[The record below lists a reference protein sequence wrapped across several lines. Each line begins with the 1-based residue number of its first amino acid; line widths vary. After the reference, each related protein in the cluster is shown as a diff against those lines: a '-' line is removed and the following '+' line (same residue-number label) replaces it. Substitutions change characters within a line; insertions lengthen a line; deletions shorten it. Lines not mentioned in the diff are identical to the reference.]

1 MLRPLLI
8 IGVGGAGGKTI
19 RAMKQELNRI
29 LESSG
34 YTDGIPAAWQFLQ
47 IDTTIDGVN
56 FPAPMLANDE
66 IHCVVPPGASNP
78 SGYREILESIIEKRT
93 VSEQQRMLTGWGIP
107 NTAIAINQGAAQIRA
122 IGRLVGVADSSAIL
136 RAIQHVISEMNAPSA
151 MSELASI
158 AGFMGSR
165 SPYNHPQA
173 FIISSLGGGSGSGM
187 FMDVAELLKRAT
199 AQRWAHESISF
210 LYTPEV
216 FTSIGQA
223 GQAISK
229 NTLGAMNELI
239 ASKWIGLSE
248 RSELLYSNMGL
259 VGANNS
265 GKQGFGSK
273 TNILI
278 GSRNMAGVDISVG
291 ANEQGMDQV
300 FLNIGKSLATVFS
313 NDDISEFLYAQA
325 FVTVTE
331 TASAIDISG
340 LAPEPVN
347 LDNPTLTAAGIGFGQ
362 LSVGADH
369 VVDYVADAM
378 AKVQVETLLWPEL
391 TNPLLMNGASV
402 KDLIQ
407 DKSDLLWPNFLV
419 DSGLD
424 ESGSQN
430 QIIDSLLPDQLNDR
444 IKQYVVGII
453 KENVSSTPMALS
465 RFSKAVWSDWET
477 ESGEFL
483 RTLKNEMDSKA
494 QNWVPGIQ
502 SHLQELIARE
512 LMLNGYAVITN
523 LVKRLKSE
531 LEDHVVPELDRD
543 HNHFQHAVTGFDQ
556 RSFETKV
563 IETAEGLKD
572 VSTQNGLFFEKLS
585 VGLNRV
591 IEFQVNAYV
600 NSLASSLVE
609 DMLKFFIE
617 PLIEQLSEA
626 RFTLGASQRSPITPN
641 GASNPYIHF
650 PTWGSGVVPSRY
662 KPEIL
667 QRVLIDPSEYES
679 AYEFYASQDSN
690 GEPPFRQSVRD
701 SLLGKKMNPM
711 PGDSNRQK
719 LISANSP
726 WITSVRA
733 AQSPLG
739 LLVSK
744 VEWKF
749 NTDLVE
755 LSENNRRWLKNADS
769 SFGRFTD
776 MSIREFV
783 SATGESP
790 QIRDGR
796 EAKFVNEFQAMLGLA
811 QPLILLNPNAM
822 QHVLNASAGG
832 YAGGVLRKSS
842 KIPFEMSSPVGQQC
856 TLVLQQN
863 GFDPRNPSF
872 EQDWFYS
879 RSNESSMSAVST
891 TQGSFPAWA
900 FASLTNP
907 ILEQVEQSK
916 NHVQTWT
923 QFWDGR
929 RTRPLIEA
937 IPFETEM
944 RRSIITGWFVA
955 TLFGMRNVR
964 PLPAGRTVQIWN
976 PTLKTPGW
984 SSFPSPLLATH
995 NEDSRHES
1003 WVLPQLLMSAGIAL
1017 AEFGKSGNPEFIHG
1031 YRLLK
1036 YLGREVTTSFIN
1048 RDHWDGYGAGDL
1060 LPTGERSKS
1069 NYLMSWVESG
1079 ELPHENGEL
1088 LKVLQ
1093 ASLALTPDRGEA
1105 LVKTVQ
1111 LLSTEYKNIWS
1122 EMSSRAWHDLP
1133 ETWELKEDIDHAL
1146 SDIAEYVSQLRSSSL
1161 STSD

>member
-19 RAMKQELNRI
+19 RAMKQELNRS
-29 LESSG
+29 LEFNR
-34 YTDGIPAAWQFLQ
+34 YTGGIPAAWQFLQ
-47 IDTTIDGVN
+47 IDTTIDGSS
-56 FPAPMLANDE
+56 FPAPMLTRDE
-66 IHCVVPPGASNP
+66 IHCVVPQGSNYGDILASIAARGSLP
-78 SGYREILESIIEKRT
+78 
-93 VSEQQRMLTGWGIP
+93 EQQKMLAGWGIP
-107 NTAIAINQGAAQIRA
+107 ASPIAINHGAGQIRA
-122 IGRLVGVADSSAIL
+122 IGRGVGVADSKVTLEALRSAIGKMSGPAAEGEL
-136 RAIQHVISEMNAPSA
+136 RMVARALGIEKTVTE
-151 MSELASI
+151 
-158 AGFMGSR
+158 
-165 SPYNHPQA
+165 PQA
-173 FIISSLGGGSGSGM
+173 FIVSSLGGGSGSGM

-199 AQRWAHESISF
+199 PNNWAHQSISF
-210 LYTPEV
+210 LYTPDV

-229 NTLGAMNELI
+229 NTLGTMNELI

-248 RSELLYSNMGL
+248 RSELIYQKMGL
-259 VGANNS
+259 VAGNNS

-278 GSRNMAGVDISVG
+278 GSRNIAGTDISIGTDG
-291 ANEQGMDQV
+291 AGMDQV

-325 FVTVTE
+325 FVTVTQ
-331 TASAIDISG
+331 TAPAIDISG
-340 LAPEPVN
+340 LAPESVN
-347 LDNPTLTAAGIGFGQ
+347 VDNPTLAAAGIGFGQ
-362 LSVGADH
+362 LSVGADR

-407 DKSDLLWPNFLV
+407 DKSDLVWPNFLV

-424 ESGSQN
+424 ERGSQN
-430 QIIDSLLPDQLNDR
+430 QIIDALLPDQLNDR

-453 KENVSSTPMALS
+453 KKNVSSASKPLGT
-465 RFSKAVWSDWET
+465 FSKAVWSDWET
-477 ESGEFL
+477 ESDEFL
-483 RTLKNEMDSKA
+483 RTLKSEMDSKA
-494 QNWVPGIQ
+494 QNWVPEIQ
-502 SHLQELIARE
+502 TQVQELIAQE
-512 LMLNGYAVITN
+512 LMLNGYAIVTD

-531 LEDHVVPELDRD
+531 LEDHVVPELNREQDEFV
-543 HNHFQHAVTGFDQ
+543 NAVTGFDQ

-563 IETAEGLKD
+563 IEIAEGLRD
-572 VSTQNGLFFEKLS
+572 VSTQNGPFFEKLS
-585 VGLNRV
+585 TGLNRV

-617 PLIEQLSEA
+617 PLIEQLSDA
-626 RFTLGASQRSPITPN
+626 RFTLQASQKSPMTLN
-641 GASNPYIHF
+641 GASNPYPHF
-650 PTWGSGVVPSRY
+650 PTWGSGVFPPIRY
-662 KPEIL
+662 LPGTL
-667 QRVLIDPSEYES
+667 QRVLIEPRDYES
-679 AYEFYASQDSN
+679 AYDIYASQDSN
-690 GEPPFRQSVRD
+690 GKPPFLQSVRD

-711 PGDSNRQK
+711 PGESNMQK
-719 LISANSP
+719 LISVNCP

-733 AQSPLG
+733 AQSSMG
-739 LLVSK
+739 AAANK

-769 SFGRFTD
+769 SFGRFTA
-776 MSIREFV
+776 MSIREYV
-783 SATGESP
+783 SADGEGP
-790 QIRDGR
+790 QIRAGR
-796 EAKFVNEFQAMLGLA
+796 EAKFVGEYQAMLGVA
-811 QPLILLNPNAM
+811 QPLVLLNPNAM
-822 QHVLNASAGG
+822 QHVLNAFDGG

-856 TLVLQQN
+856 TLVLQQI
-863 GFDPRNPSF
+863 GFDPRNPGF
-872 EQDWFYS
+872 EQEWFLPG
-879 RSNESSMSAVST
+879 SNDSSMSAVST
-891 TQGSFPAWA
+891 TQAALPAWA
-900 FASLTNP
+900 FASLTEP
-907 ILEQVEQSK
+907 ILEMVDRSK
-916 NHVQTWT
+916 IMIQTWE

-929 RTRPLIEA
+929 RTRPLAEA
-937 IPFETEM
+937 VPFEEEM
-944 RRSIITGWFVA
+944 RRSVITGWFVA
-955 TLFGMRNVR
+955 SLFGMRKVK

-976 PTLKTPGW
+976 PTLKTPDW

-1003 WVLPQLLMSAGIAL
+1003 WVLPQLLMSAGVAL
-1017 AEFGKSGNPEFIHG
+1017 AEFGKSGNPECIHG

-1036 YLGREVTTSFIN
+1036 YLGREVTTSFNN

-1088 LKVLQ
+1088 LKALQ
-1093 ASLALTPDRGEA
+1093 ASLALTPDRAEA
-1105 LVKTVQ
+1105 LIKTVQ

-1133 ETWELKEDIDHAL
+1133 ETWELKEDIDQAL
-1146 SDIAEYVSQLRSSSL
+1146 SDIAEYVSQLRSSTSF
-1161 STSD
+1161 TSD

>member
-47 IDTTIDGVN
+47 IDTTYDGID
-56 FPAPMLANDE
+56 FPAPMLPADE
-66 IHCVVPPGASNP
+66 FHCVVPQGSNY
-78 SGYREILESIIEKRT
+78 SDLLGSITARGSL
-93 VSEQQRMLTGWGIP
+93 SEQQGMLAGWGIP
-107 NTAIAINQGAAQIRA
+107 ASPIAINHGAGQIRA
-122 IGRLVGVADSSAIL
+122 IGRGVGVADSVGTL
-136 RAIQHVISEMNAPSA
+136 QAIQRSISKIKAPSA
-151 MSELASI
+151 LSELAEV
-158 AGFMGSR
+158 AKKLGVR
-165 SPYNHPQA
+165 DPYLTPQA
-173 FIISSLGGGSGSGM
+173 FIVSSLGGGSGSGM
-187 FMDVAELLKRAT
+187 FMDVAELLKRAVN
-199 AQRWAHESISF
+199 QPWASETISF
-210 LYTPEV
+210 LYTPDI
-216 FTSIGQA
+216 FASIGQA

-239 ASKWIGLSE
+239 ASKWVGLSQG
-248 RSELLYSNMGL
+248 SEFLYSKMGL
-259 VGANNS
+259 VGGNNS

-278 GSRNMAGVDISVG
+278 GPRNSAGVDISVG
-291 ANEQGMDQV
+291 TNGIGMDQV

-313 NDDISEFLYAQA
+313 NDDTSEFLYAQA
-325 FVTVTE
+325 FVTVTN

-340 LAPEPVN
+340 LAPESANV
-347 LDNPTLTAAGIGFGQ
+347 DNPTLTAAGMGFGQ
-362 LSVGADH
+362 LSVGADRI
-369 VVDYVADAM
+369 VDYVADAM

-402 KDLIQ
+402 IDLIQ
-407 DKSDLLWPNFLV
+407 DKSDQVWPDFLV
-419 DSGLD
+419 NSGLD
-424 ESGSQN
+424 ERGPQN
-430 QIIDSLLPDQLNDR
+430 QIIAALIPDQLNDR
-444 IKQYVVGII
+444 IKQYVNEII
-453 KENVSSTPMALS
+453 KKNVSSTPMPLPI
-465 RFSKAVWSDWET
+465 FSKVVWSEWDS
-477 ESGEFL
+477 ESSEFL

-494 QNWVPGIQ
+494 QNWVPEIQ
-502 SHLQELIARE
+502 TQVQELIACE
-512 LMLNGYAVITN
+512 LVLNGYAIITN
-523 LVKRLKSE
+523 LVERLKYE
-531 LEDHVVPELDRD
+531 LKEHVLPELSREQDEFV
-543 HNHFQHAVTGFDQ
+543 NAVGVFNAQFFQ
-556 RSFETKV
+556 TKV
-563 IETAEGLKD
+563 NEIALGING
-572 VSTQNGLFFEKLS
+572 VSTQDGPLLEKVSSL
-585 VGLNRV
+585 LNRSV
-591 IEFQVNAYV
+591 VFQVNAYV

-617 PLIEQLSEA
+617 PLIEQLSHA
-626 RFTLGASQRSPITPN
+626 RFALGASQKSPMTPN
-641 GASNPYIHF
+641 GASNPYPHF
-650 PTWGSGVVPSRY
+650 PTWGSGVVPNRY

-667 QRVLIDPSEYES
+667 QRVLIDPSDYES
-679 AYEFYASQDSN
+679 AYEVYASQDSN

-719 LISANSP
+719 LISVNSP
-726 WITSVRA
+726 WTTSVRA

-755 LSENNRRWLKNADS
+755 LSENNRRWLKNQDS
-769 SFGRFTD
+769 SFGKFTN

-822 QHVLNASAGG
+822 QHVLNVFDGS
-832 YAGGVLRKSS
+832 YAGEVLRKSS
-842 KIPFEMSSPVGQQC
+842 KIPFDMSSPVGQQC
-856 TLVLQQN
+856 IFVLQQN
-863 GFDPRNPSF
+863 GFNSAAPSF
-872 EQDWFYS
+872 KHEWFDPD
-879 RSNESSMSAVST
+879 SNASSMSAVST
-891 TQGSFPAWA
+891 SQASLPAWA
-900 FASLTNP
+900 FASLTDP
-907 ILEQVEQSK
+907 ILEQVERSK
-916 NHVQTWT
+916 NHVQTWE

-929 RTRPLIEA
+929 RTRPLTEA
-937 IPFETEM
+937 VPFDTEV

-955 TLFGMRNVR
+955 TLFGMRKVK

-1060 LPTGERSKS
+1060 LPTGERSRS
-1069 NYLMSWVESG
+1069 NYLMRWVESG

-1093 ASLALTPDRGEA
+1093 ASLALTPDRAEA
-1105 LVKTVQ
+1105 LIKSIE
-1111 LLSTEYKNIWS
+1111 LIRSEYNAIWMKFS
-1122 EMSSRAWHDLP
+1122 DTPWHSLP
-1133 ETWELKEDIDHAL
+1133 ETWELKEDIDQAL

>member
-47 IDTTIDGVN
+47 IDTTIDGVD

-66 IHCVVPPGASNP
+66 IHCVVPAGLSY
-78 SGYREILESIIEKRT
+78 GEILAGVMGKGT
-93 VSEQQRMLTGWGIP
+93 VSEQQSMLAGWGIP
-107 NTAIAINQGAAQIRA
+107 ASPIAINHGAGQIRA
-122 IGRLVGVADSSAIL
+122 IGRAVGVADSSAIL
-136 RAIQHVISEMNAPSA
+136 RAIQHVISKMDAPSA

-173 FIISSLGGGSGSGM
+173 FIISSLSGGSGSAM
-187 FMDVAELLKRAT
+187 FIDVAELLKRAT

-210 LYTPEV
+210 LYTPDV

-259 VGANNS
+259 AGGNNS

-278 GSRNMAGVDISVG
+278 GSRNIAGVDISVG

-325 FVTVTE
+325 FVTVTN

-347 LDNPTLTAAGIGFGQ
+347 VANPTLTAAGIGFGQ
-362 LSVGADH
+362 FSVGADH

-424 ESGSQN
+424 ERGSQN

-453 KENVSSTPMALS
+453 KRNVSSASKPLGT
-465 RFSKAVWSDWET
+465 FSKAVWSDWET

-483 RTLKNEMDSKA
+483 GTLKNEMDSKA
-494 QNWVPGIQ
+494 QNWVPEIQ
-502 SHLQELIARE
+502 TQVQELLAHQ
-512 LMLNGYAVITN
+512 LVVNGYAVITN
-523 LVKRLKSE
+523 LVERLKIE
-531 LEDHVVPELDRD
+531 LEEHVVPEL
-543 HNHFQHAVTGFDQ
+543 NLELTEFINAVTGFDQ

-563 IETAEGLKD
+563 IEIALGLNG
-572 VSTQNGLFFEKLS
+572 VSTQNGPLLEKLS
-585 VGLNRV
+585 SLLNRV
-591 IEFQVNAYV
+591 IEFQINAYV

-609 DMLKFFIE
+609 DMLKFFVE
-617 PLIEQLSEA
+617 PLIEQLSAA
-626 RFTLGASQRSPITPN
+626 RFTLQDSHRSPMTPN
-641 GASNPYIHF
+641 GASNPYPHF
-650 PTWGSGVVPSRY
+650 PTWGSGVVPNTY
-662 KPEIL
+662 KPGML
-667 QRVLIDPSEYES
+667 QRVLIDPSDYES
-679 AYEFYASQDSN
+679 IYEIYASQDSN
-690 GEPPFRQSVRD
+690 LAPPFRQSVSD

-711 PGDSNRQK
+711 PVDSNMQK
-719 LISANSP
+719 LISVNSP

-733 AQSPLG
+733 AQSSMG

-755 LSENNRRWLKNADS
+755 LSQSNRRWLKNMDS
-769 SFGRFTD
+769 SFGKFTN
-776 MSIREFV
+776 MSIREYV
-783 SATGESP
+783 NAAGESP
-790 QIRDGR
+790 QIRAAR
-796 EAKFVNEFQAMLGLA
+796 EAKFVNEYQAMLGLA

-822 QHVLNASAGG
+822 QHVLNASDGG

-842 KIPFEMSSPVGQQC
+842 KIPFEMSSPVGRQC

-863 GFDPRNPSF
+863 GIDPHNPSF
-872 EQDWFYS
+872 EQEWFQPG
-879 RSNESSMSAVST
+879 SNDSSMSAVST
-891 TQGSFPAWA
+891 TQGALPAWA
-900 FASLTNP
+900 FASLTEP
-907 ILEQVEQSK
+907 ILEMVERSK
-916 NHVQTWT
+916 TMIQTWE

-929 RTRPLIEA
+929 RTRPLAEA
-937 IPFETEM
+937 VPFEAEM

-955 TLFGMRNVR
+955 TLFGMRKVK

-976 PTLKTPGW
+976 PTLKLPDW

-1069 NYLMSWVESG
+1069 NYLMRWVESG

-1111 LLSTEYKNIWS
+1111 LLSTEYNNIWN

-1133 ETWELKEDIDHAL
+1133 ETWELKEDIDQAL
-1146 SDIAEYVSQLRSSSL
+1146 SDIAEYVSQLRSSSS